1 MVSPIKSP
9 RVLSV
14 DDDEDTRE
22 MLGILLNSVGVEL
35 TSVST
40 ASEVLVLSQTEC
52 FDAYLLDAW
61 LPDLDGVEL
70 CRRLRN
76 LDPHAVVVFYSG
88 AAYEVDR
95 KRAREAGASAY
106 VCKPERRW
114 PYREDLGICQ
124 ETGRN
129 ALGYTS
135 SEDWS
140 SSTCK
145 LPSFISIF

>member
-106 VCKPERRW
+106 VCKPDVDGLIEKIWEFAKR
-114 PYREDLGICQ
+114 PVVTL
-124 ETGRN
+124 
-129 ALGYTS
+129 
-135 SEDWS
+135 
-140 SSTCK
+140 
-145 LPSFISIF
+145 